1 MKKLVLI
8 FVFFIST
15 CSSENKNLIIIN
27 SIDNMQFDIN
37 KINIKI
43 NEKITLILKHNGKM
57 NKQIMGHN
65 FVLLNR
71 GTDVNSF
78 AKKAMASKD
87 TEYIPR
93 DIKVLANTR
102 LIGGGETDTIS
113 FTIDS
118 PGKYDYI
125 CSFPGH
131 YQIMR
136 GELIAK

>member
-27 SIDNMQFDIN
+27 SFDNMQFDIN

-57 NKQIMGHN
+57 SKQIMGHN
-65 FVLLNR
+65 FVLLNK

-87 TEYIPR
+87 TEYIPS

-113 FTIDS
+113 FVVNN
-118 PGKYDYI
+118 PGKYNYI
-125 CSFPGH
+125 LS
-131 YQIMR
+131 
-136 GELIAK
+136 LIHI